1 MVFNIIHGTP
11 GEDGLIQKY
20 FDRINIPYTGPNSNN
35 ARITFNKN
43 ECIDFAKNLGISC
56 AKSIFI
62 SNNQE
67 VDFNIFSK
75 MQFPLFVK
83 TNNSGSSFG
92 VTKVKN
98 KEQLKTNIEN
108 LIGLGNGVLVEETLN
123 GVEVS
128 VGLMEYKGEIKV
140 FGITEIITEND
151 FFDYEAKYLGKS
163 NEITPAKIPN
173 KISDNVK
180 RCAKLIYENL
190 RLSGFARIDFI
201 IVNDIPFFLELNSI
215 PGMSNES
222 IFPKQVRLSNLKL
235 KDLVSYMINNA
246 LNN

>member
-1 MVFNIIHGTP
+1 MEHLVKMVSFK
-11 GEDGLIQKY
+11 KY

-43 ECIDFAKNLGISC
+43 ECIAFAKNLGISC

-67 VDFNIFSK
+67 VDFNIFSA

-128 VGLMEYKGEIKV
+128 VGLMEYKDEIKV

>member
-1 MVFNIIHGTP
+1 M
-11 GEDGLIQKY
+11 IQKY

-43 ECIDFAKNLGISC
+43 ECIAFAKNLGISC

-67 VDFNIFSK
+67 VDFNIFSA

-128 VGLMEYKGEIKV
+128 VGLMEYKDEIKV

>member
-67 VDFNIFSK
+67 VDFNIFSE

-108 LIGLGNGVLVEETLN
+108 LIGLGNGILVEETLN

-173 KISDNVK
+173 KISNNVK

>member
-1 MVFNIIHGTP
+1 MCIR
-11 GEDGLIQKY
+11 DS
-20 FDRINIPYTGPNSNN
+20 PYTGPNSNN

-43 ECIDFAKNLGISC
+43 ECIAFAKNLGISC

-67 VDFNIFSK
+67 VDFNIFSA

-108 LIGLGNGVLVEETLN
+108 LIGLGNGILVEETLN
-123 GVEVS
+123 GIEVS

>member
-1 MVFNIIHGTP
+1 M
-11 GEDGLIQKY
+11 
-20 FDRINIPYTGPNSNN
+20 
-35 ARITFNKN
+35 
-43 ECIDFAKNLGISC
+43 
-56 AKSIFI
+56 
-62 SNNQE
+62 
-67 VDFNIFSK
+67 
-75 MQFPLFVK
+75 
-83 TNNSGSSFG
+83 
-92 VTKVKN
+92 
-98 KEQLKTNIEN
+98 
-108 LIGLGNGVLVEETLN
+108 N

-163 NEITPAKIPN
+163 NEITPAKITN

>member
-1 MVFNIIHGTP
+1 MCIR
-11 GEDGLIQKY
+11 DS
-20 FDRINIPYTGPNSNN
+20 PNSNN

-43 ECIDFAKNLGISC
+43 ECIAFAKNLGISC

-67 VDFNIFSK
+67 VDFNIFSA

-128 VGLMEYKGEIKV
+128 VGLMEYKDEIKV